1 MEPITNPKGLA
12 IQSNFEDLRS
22 TTVRDSDMEQWPQE
36 AVFCH
41 NDLTP
46 RNLILKASEGP
57 DGNTR

>member
-1 MEPITNPKGLA
+1 MEPITNPQGLV
-12 IQSNFEDLRS
+12 IQSNFEGPQS
-22 TTVRDSDMEQWPQE
+22 TTVMDSDMEQWPQE

-41 NDLTP
+41 NDLTL